1 MAATTGPRPTP
12 RTATRGGVRLPRAA
26 RTALDVAPAAALL
39 IGLVL
44 LWQWIV
50 SARDTPPYLLP
61 APTRIWH
68 AFVATRHLL
77 PTHIRTTGSEA
88 LIGLAVSAVAGVVLA
103 ALIASVGLVRRVLY
117 PLLVISQNVPLIV
130 LAPLLIVWFGFGMT
144 PKVIVVALVGF
155 FPIVVNTVDGL
166 RNADA
171 EMVDLVRSMGASRL
185 QVLWTVRVPSAVPS
199 FFAGLKIGA
208 AYAVIG
214 AVIGEWV
221 GASSGLG
228 LFITRSQTAF
238 RTDQVFVGIAV
249 VATMS
254 IALFGAVE
262 WLARIAMPWTQVSR
276 REESRP

>member
-1 MAATTGPRPTP
+1 MD
-12 RTATRGGVRLPRAA
+12 PRAA
-26 RTALDVAPAAALL
+26 APAAAHRRAHRASRWWRTARDVAPAVALL
-39 IGLVL
+39 IGLVA
-44 LWQWIV
+44 LWEWIV
-50 SARDTPPYLLP
+50 GALDTPPYLLP

-77 PTHIRTTGSEA
+77 PAHARTTGSEA
-88 LIGLAVSAVAGVVLA
+88 LIGLVVSAVAGVVLA
-103 ALIASVGLVRRVLY
+103 ALIASVGLIRRVLY
-117 PLLVISQNVPLIV
+117 PILVISQNIPLIV

-171 EMVDLVRSMGASRL
+171 EMVDLVRAMGGSRL
-185 QVLWTVRVPSAVPS
+185 QVLWTVRVPSAIPS

-228 LFITRSQTAF
+228 LYITRSQTAF

-249 VATMS
+249 VAAMS

-262 WLARIAMPWTQVSR
+262 LLARLAMPWAR
-276 REESRP
+276 PGRKEESPS